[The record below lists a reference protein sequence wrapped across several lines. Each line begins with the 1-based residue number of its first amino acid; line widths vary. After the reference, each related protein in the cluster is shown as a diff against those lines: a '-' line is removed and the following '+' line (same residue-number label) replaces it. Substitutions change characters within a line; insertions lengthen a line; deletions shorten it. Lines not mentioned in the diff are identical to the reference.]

1 MDGGSIQSKFS
12 DLKGVRDGGQLC
24 FREPLDIGG
33 RHREGSIIR
42 GAYEKQSKTKH
53 SGVQQLEVPST
64 NLGQL
69 DCIFVTIRKDSAD
82 IYVNQCD
89 LFSKRVCEV
98 EA

>member
-53 SGVQQLEVPST
+53 SGVQQLEVPS
-64 NLGQL
+64 NKLGTTWL
-69 DCIFVTIRKDSAD
+69 HLRYHKEGLSRHLC
-82 IYVNQCD
+82 
-89 LFSKRVCEV
+89 
-98 EA
+98 